1 MSVSIEQEIVANP
14 SAPSRRDRKKE
25 RTRGEIYAAAMK
37 LFLGRGFDAVT
48 IEEIC
53 DDADVARATFFLH
66 FPTKESLLTEYGA
79 RANQE
84 LAELIR
90 SHRGNATAVLRAALK
105 MLAER
110 AMQHP
115 EVVMLHVRELLSRA
129 RMLFASHQE
138 QTENLVS
145 LVGAIIA
152 RGQAAGEFRR
162 KIEPTLAAVALCSTY
177 MALIYEWTRRG
188 GRLDIEGATAQT
200 LDIVLN
206 GLSEKKNKR
215 CAS

>member
-1 MSVSIEQEIVANP
+1 
-14 SAPSRRDRKKE
+14 
-25 RTRGEIYAAAMK
+25 MK

-66 FPTKESLLTEYGA
+66 FPSKESLLTEYGA

-90 SHRGNATAVLRAALK
+90 NHRGNATAVLRAALK

-110 AMQHP
+110 AMHNPQ
-115 EVVMLHVRELLSRA
+115 VVTLHVQELLSRA
-129 RMLFASHQE
+129 RVLLASHQE

-145 LVGAIIA
+145 LIAAIIA

-162 KIEPTLAAVALCSTY
+162 KVEPALAAVALCSTY
-177 MALIYEWTRRG
+177 FALIYEWTRRG
-188 GRLDIEGATAQT
+188 GKLDIEGATAQT

-215 CAS
+215 SSS